1 MRTFTVVVGLV
12 LVFFSGAALAQS
24 DTASLT
30 GTVSCNRPNLLLTD
44 LWVIARLPD
53 QPRTE
58 PTASLKLKRDGTFG
72 TFKLPP
78 LSPGRYDLSVA
89 RTWHVSP
96 LIARKVKLEAG
107 DSRSLF
113 LVCPPKP
120 GFKLISRTRDG
131 LSFQDH
137 QEVANRFEDARANR
151 DRDPQQEDRFSDE
164 AVVMVRRTQFKF
176 RKHTH
181 RKCYVALRPIAVD
194 ADPVVV
200 ERCPE
205 RRSVK

>member
-12 LVFFSGAALAQS
+12 LVFCSGAALAQS

-30 GTVSCNRPNLLLTD
+30 GTVRCNRPNLLLTD

-53 QPRTE
+53 QPRNE
-58 PTASLKLKRDGTFG
+58 STALKLKRDG

-78 LSPGRYDLSVA
+78 LSPGHYDLSVA
-89 RTWHVSP
+89 RTRHVRP
-96 LIARKVKLEAG
+96 LIARKMKLEAG

-113 LVCPPKP
+113 LVCPSKP
-120 GFKLISRTRDG
+120 RFKVIARTRDG

-137 QEVANRFEDARANR
+137 QEVANRFEDARANS
-151 DRDPQQEDRFSDE
+151 DFSDE
-164 AVVMVRRTQFKF
+164 ALVTVRRTQFKF
-176 RKHTH
+176 RMHTH

-205 RRSVK
+205 RSVN